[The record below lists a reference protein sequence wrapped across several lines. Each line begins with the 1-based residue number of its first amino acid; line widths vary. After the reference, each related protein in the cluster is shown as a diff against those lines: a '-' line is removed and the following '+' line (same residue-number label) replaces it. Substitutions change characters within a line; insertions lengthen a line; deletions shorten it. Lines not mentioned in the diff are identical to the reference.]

1 MQQDLNSNKATVW
14 VIDPATNEVVP
25 QPGGSDSIETT
36 YTTHTLQRDQTDRV
50 NDFTAPVPG
59 TNDRPLAAHRLGC
72 PHGAAA
78 CHQSRRTRTH
88 REVGLGTGKAS
99 TTWTFE
105 FEIKISPDQ
114 RSAPEDQKGV
124 RRVAT

>member
-50 NDFTAPVPG
+50 NDFTAPCAG
-59 TNDRPLAAHRLGC
+59 
-72 PHGAAA
+72 
-78 CHQSRRTRTH
+78 
-88 REVGLGTGKAS
+88 
-99 TTWTFE
+99 
-105 FEIKISPDQ
+105 DQ
-114 RSAPEDQKGV
+114 RSTPSRPQAGVPPWCRSLPPVPAYED
-124 RRVAT
+124 TS